1 MQGGRERNILRW
13 DLRAAL
19 ARPRLE
25 RVEGELAALGEPDGP
40 KTRARQERLLAERI
54 ELMGKLRSL
63 GPTPT
68 AKMG

>member
-19 ARPRLE
+19 LRPRLE
-25 RVEGELAALGEPDGP
+25 RVEAELAALGVPDGP
-40 KTRARQERLLAERI
+40 KTRARQERLVAERI
-54 ELMGKLRSL
+54 ELMRKLRAL